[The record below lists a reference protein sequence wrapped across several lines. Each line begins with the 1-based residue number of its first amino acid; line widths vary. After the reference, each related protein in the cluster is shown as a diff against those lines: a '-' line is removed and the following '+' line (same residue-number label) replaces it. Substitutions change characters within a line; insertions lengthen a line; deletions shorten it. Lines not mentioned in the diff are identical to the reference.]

1 MYLCLQKFMGMWIFC
16 ARTFELLANIL
27 AKSHGAQIYT
37 EYICH

>member
-1 MYLCLQKFMGMWIFC
+1 MYLCLQKLMGMLIIG

-27 AKSHGAQIYT
+27 AKNHGAQIYT